1 MEKHAEIDFLQTLL
15 PVSMVLFIIA
25 LGVVLLN
32 QQFNKNLYRQR
43 LKHEETK
50 NKNQQERRGIIS
62 KQVLKKQGINQ
73 TEQHKKACCYGQNQR
88 VNSLLEDVFVKP
100 DQATKTNGYIEMQQ
114 GKIFDAE

>member
-1 MEKHAEIDFLQTLL
+1 MN
-15 PVSMVLFIIA
+15 PVQSF
-25 LGVVLLN
+25 
-32 QQFNKNLYRQR
+32 RQR
-43 LKHEETK
+43 NVIFLHKSMLR
-50 NKNQQERRGIIS
+50 QQKGRQGEDNHQNRFQQQRRGIIS